1 MIVIRP
7 AQPAD
12 AAAFADLADM
22 ASRGIFSY
30 VFGKRVRP
38 VLEGMFRQEG
48 NDNSYQNTHFLEV
61 DGKIAGMVNGYNQAH
76 SLAKTIYTYHL
87 YAQYAAWGVPGV
99 IWRGFRFL
107 PILNFIDTLPEG
119 HFYVQ
124 FVAVYPT
131 FRGQGLSMKLLE
143 KADELASDLDC
154 TTLALDVEI
163 HNTVAINAYLKHGM
177 SQIRVSPTVRF
188 HGEDAGL
195 YRMEKPLIL

>member
-30 VFGKRVRP
+30 VFGKRVRA

-48 NDNSYQNTHFLEV
+48 NDNSYQNTYFLEV
-61 DGKIAGMVNGYNQAH
+61 GGKIAGMVNGYSQAH
-76 SLAKTIYTYHL
+76 SLAKTLHTYRL
-87 YAQYAAWGVPGV
+87 FAQYAAWGVPGV
-99 IWRGFRFL
+99 IWRGLRFL
-107 PILNFIDTLPEG
+107 PILNFIDTLPDE

-124 FVAVYPT
+124 FVAVYPV
-131 FRGQGLSMKLLE
+131 FRGQGLSMRLLE
-143 KADELASDLDC
+143 KADEIARGLGC

-163 HNTVAINAYLKHGM
+163 HNTAAINAYLKHGM
-177 SQIRVSPTVRF
+177 SQMRVSPTVRF

-195 YRMEKPLIL
+195 NLMEKPFIL